1 MKFERL
7 EDIAWQA
14 CVEGRKAP
22 LTRRAGPGYADPA
35 YALSVEWL
43 ATRQAIDP
51 TQLAWGNPTTP
62 SRVLL
67 VCGSARNDGACPG
80 EISKAGRLTELA
92 ERGRA
97 FSVVVHGDVAGAEDH
112 RRNLCDWLEW
122 MDLIDAGAAAKL
134 DRCIGFTS
142 LTTTA
147 TTRWTRT
154 PPYRKRRATWR
165 ARSCVPS
172 RNGAPA
178 VGVSPTSRPSPRS
191 RSEAAAGVQPTLLE

>member
-22 LTRRAGPGYADPA
+22 LTRPAGPGYADPA

-67 VCGSARNDGACPG
+67 VCGSARNDGICPG
-80 EISKAGRLTELA
+80 EISKTWRLTELA
-92 ERGRA
+92 EQGRA
-97 FSVVVHGDVAGAEDH
+97 FGVVVHCDPAGAEDH

-122 MDLIDAGAAAKL
+122 LGLIDAGAAAKL
-134 DRCIGFTS
+134 DRYIG
-142 LTTTA
+142 
-147 TTRWTRT
+147 
-154 PPYRKRRATWR
+154 
-165 ARSCVPS
+165 
-172 RNGAPA
+172 
-178 VGVSPTSRPSPRS
+178 PRS
-191 RSEAAAGVQPTLLE
+191 RSEAAAGVQPTLAFCPNLQPGGALNGVTHAAAKSAANSAANSTIRHA

>member
-1 MKFERL
+1 MKLERL
-7 EDIAWQA
+7 EGISWQA
-14 CVEGRKAP
+14 YVEGRKAP
-22 LTRRAGPGYADPA
+22 LTRPAGPGYADPA

-51 TQLAWGNPTTP
+51 AQLAWGNPTTR

-134 DRCIGFTS
+134 DRCIGHHEPYYNRQDA
-142 LTTTA
+142 LNKDTA
-147 TTRWTRT
+147 IQEEVRYVARSVVCAVEE
-154 PPYRKRRATWR
+154 RRADR
-165 ARSCVPS
+165 LSQSDKQAKP
-172 RNGAPA
+172 P
-178 VGVSPTSRPSPRS
+178 
-191 RSEAAAGVQPTLLE
+191 QPK